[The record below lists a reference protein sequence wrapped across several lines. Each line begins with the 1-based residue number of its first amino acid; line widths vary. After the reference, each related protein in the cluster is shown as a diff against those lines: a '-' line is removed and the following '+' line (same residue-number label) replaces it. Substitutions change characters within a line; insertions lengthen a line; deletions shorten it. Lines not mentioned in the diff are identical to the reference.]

1 MRLIFIVR
9 IQLICNA
16 ESLCLSTLLAET
28 TTKFKVINAGMLLEN
43 LFSFELHGFIVF
55 ADVPDRSEGITVV
68 FSDSFYKW

>member
-28 TTKFKVINAGMLLEN
+28 TTKFKVINAAMLLEN
-43 LFSFELHGFIVF
+43 LFPLNY
-55 ADVPDRSEGITVV
+55 VV
-68 FSDSFYKW
+68 LLFLPM

>member
-28 TTKFKVINAGMLLEN
+28 TMNFHVINAGILLEN
-43 LFSFELHGFIVF
+43 LFPLNYMGFIVF